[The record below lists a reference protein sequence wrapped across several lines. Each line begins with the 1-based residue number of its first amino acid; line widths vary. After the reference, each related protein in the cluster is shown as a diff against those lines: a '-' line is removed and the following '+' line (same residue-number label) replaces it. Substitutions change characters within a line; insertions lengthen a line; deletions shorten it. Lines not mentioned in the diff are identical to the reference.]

1 MHYFNIYFFS
11 YLKAAHARAN
21 GVSTSPGTHGSAR
34 SPSPS
39 MNALAMR
46 YMRPPSTEIQ
56 LPSEHSSSNNHRSRK
71 QSSHSAVGTAAEN
84 TGSEEDDKVE
94 DLSMSRSNKDLRM
107 ERTPSTDAGERSPSP
122 PVQASTPI
130 PRPDSREMPP
140 QQQGVI
146 VPPLSKVIQQLK
158 ERRYEEEYA
167 KERECE
173 PTPEIMKQESA
184 HHAVPQEQTASQ
196 RQDD

>member
-1 MHYFNIYFFS
+1 
-11 YLKAAHARAN
+11 
-21 GVSTSPGTHGSAR
+21 
-34 SPSPS
+34 

-56 LPSEHSSSNNHRSRK
+56 IPTEHSSSNNHRSRK
-71 QSSHSAVGTAAEN
+71 QSSTAPTMPSDHVA
-84 TGSEEDDKVE
+84 SEEEDKVE

-107 ERTPSTDAGERSPSP
+107 ERTPSTDERSPSP

-130 PRPDSREMPP
+130 PRPESRDSAPAQPP

-173 PTPEIMKQESA
+173 PTPEIIIKQETHQTVS
-184 HHAVPQEQTASQ
+184 PEQTTQ

>member
-1 MHYFNIYFFS
+1 
-11 YLKAAHARAN
+11 
-21 GVSTSPGTHGSAR
+21 
-34 SPSPS
+34 

-71 QSSHSAVGTAAEN
+71 QSSHSAVRTAAEN

-173 PTPEIMKQESA
+173 PTPEIMKQEAA
-184 HHAVPQEQTASQ
+184 HHAVSQEQTASQ